1 MCGIF
6 GIISNIETNIDLK
19 KVCNFVNQIQIHWR
33 SRFHLIYFIDK
44 NIALSHTRL
53 SIIDIKKKSTNDG

>member
-19 KVCNFVNQIQIHWR
+19 KVCNFVNQIQIHR
-33 SRFHLIYFIDK
+33 GQTHLVFY
-44 NIALSHTRL
+44 R
-53 SIIDIKKKSTNDG
+53 